1 MTHRFCRWLLPVV
14 LLCPVAAIAQNVTLE
29 QLQKSL
35 DDANSQL
42 KSAQDRK
49 NELAQENQK
58 LQKQLNDLRAEKD
71 QLRQQLQTIE
81 NRAYYM
87 REHYAAWQ
95 LFVEAN
101 PALRSMW
108 VAYFTNPD
116 RVPNRAAD
124 LLGSGQ
130 WPFTVEAEHMSMLT
144 GQES

>member
-1 MTHRFCRWLLPVV
+1 MLPPLLALPLAVY
-14 LLCPVAAIAQNVTLE
+14 AQGPSAE
-29 QLQKSL
+29 QLQKQL

-58 LQKQLNDLRAEKD
+58 LQKQLEDLRARSE
-71 QLRQQLQTIE
+71 QTRQRLETIE

-101 PALRSMW
+101 PALRAMW
-108 VAYFTNPD
+108 VAHFNGEGRAPG
-116 RVPNRAAD
+116 RAAE
-124 LLGSGQ
+124 LLGDGR
-130 WPFTVEAEHMSMLT
+130 WPFGIEEEPVSVLT
-144 GQES
+144 GVES